1 MQSDSLWWCLM
12 TKGTQPPSQSKGQ
25 DDGESTAAGKPIA
38 VRIVNALPTS
48 DDQKQNHKDNYG
60 LQRKS
65 YIVGVITLVVLIGY
79 TTINYCLYEVTV
91 STEQVSQRAFVFS
104 KELEL
109 YNGLL
114 VVPIENSGSTPAEN
128 LIVRTNRHIW
138 KVEDPWPANYDF
150 PDSVP
155 GEPEPG
161 MLGPKQIG
169 AAPLIP
175 MSPVCAQL
183 LWQGKLKM
191 LVWGRLSYSDIFG
204 DSHTT
209 FFCWQYLGRTTNAEG
224 HLIDISF
231 PCPWQNCT
239 DDQCRKHH
247 MAAPRR
253 AEWQSDEICGEAAR
267 SLLPSPAP
275 TK

>member
-1 MQSDSLWWCLM
+1 MAEERSQ
-12 TKGTQPPSQSKGQ
+12 TPSHVEGQ
-25 DDGESTAAGKPIA
+25 DDSDSATVRKPISI
-38 VRIVNALPTS
+38 RIVDAPPTS
-48 DDQKQNHKDNYG
+48 DDQKQNYQDTYR
-60 LQRKS
+60 LQRRS
-65 YIVGVITLVVLIGY
+65 FIVGVVTLLVLIAY
-79 TTINYCLYEVTV
+79 TTINYCLYLTTRD
-91 STEQVSQRAFVFS
+91 TERVSQRAFVFS
-104 KELEL
+104 RELEL
-109 YNGLL
+109 YNGLMI
-114 VVPIENSGSTPAEN
+114 VPIENSGSTPAEN
-128 LIVRTNRHIW
+128 LIVRSNRHMW
-138 KVEDPWPANYDF
+138 KMEDKWPVNYDF

-161 MLGPKQIG
+161 MLGPKQLG

-175 MSPVCAQL
+175 MGPVCTQL

-224 HLIDISF
+224 HPIDISF

-247 MAAPRR
+247 LTAPRR
-253 AEWQSDEICGEAAR
+253 AEYQSEDICGDVAR
-267 SLLPSPAP
+267 SLSPSPIP